1 MQFHS
6 CISVPCE
13 ISYILIVRFQL
24 TRSSMVHDKKPFKVS
39 EGFPKAVCNAVW
51 PVLMSANLVLLFKFS
66 WISLTKSQNN
76 IEINQFFQNIYLENM
91 IAEIKNTGKILS
103 LMFKSS
109 HMTEAYN
116 KICLITL
123 AIELSLKS
131 RFWIVSSTN
140 RFSAQ
145 SCLAKSQ

>member
-1 MQFHS
+1 
-6 CISVPCE
+6 
-13 ISYILIVRFQL
+13 
-24 TRSSMVHDKKPFKVS
+24 
-39 EGFPKAVCNAVW
+39 
-51 PVLMSANLVLLFKFS
+51 
-66 WISLTKSQNN
+66 
-76 IEINQFFQNIYLENM
+76 M